1 MRDGRACFE
10 AWAGDHE
17 WSDWTKPTLFAG
29 AFAAADS
36 SDAASIDGLVAQGF
50 AVLMRH
56 AEAHIRAIGADGIR
70 NCAVVDLAGADS
82 ITVGALLAERG
93 FAPVVLMNGVTPPAQ
108 PVVDN
113 APILRALAELAPKL
127 TIENAPSPAFLLDSR
142 RLEGT
147 PAPGRYDNR
156 WLTFPQDFPSA
167 GRLQA
172 ARIRRCL
179 VLMEP
184 ARISDDL
191 AHVLRRWQ
199 EAGIEIL
206 DAGAAE
212 PTRLEVKQPPWF
224 RQVFYRSL
232 ALAGMRPNSFGGF
245 GAMIPLVT
253 SSSGFHG
260 GGFG

>member
-1 MRDGRACFE
+1 MKDGRACFE

-29 AFAAADS
+29 AFVAADMAEGRNADELLAAARAMLWRFADS
-36 SDAASIDGLVAQGF
+36 KLTALGTDGA
-50 AVLMRH
+50 
-56 AEAHIRAIGADGIR
+56 R
-70 NCAVVDLAGADS
+70 NVVVVDLAGSDS
-82 ITVGALLAERG
+82 IAVGALLAERG

-113 APILRALAELAPKL
+113 SLIIRALAELAPTL
-127 TIENAPSPAFLLDSR
+127 AVQRNPSPAFLLDSR
-142 RLEGT
+142 RLEGM

-156 WLTFPQDFPSA
+156 WITFPQDFPSA

-172 ARIRRCL
+172 ARVKRCL
-179 VLMEP
+179 VLAEP
-184 ARISDDL
+184 NRIADDL

-199 EAGIEIL
+199 DSGIEIL
-206 DAGAAE
+206 DAGSAE
-212 PTRLEVKQPPWF
+212 PTRLDVKPPPWF

-232 ALAGMRPNSFGGF
+232 ALSGMKPNSFGGF
-245 GAMIPLVT
+245 GAMIPMVT
-253 SSSGFHG
+253 SG